1 MGTINDNTKEKT
13 VKDVLN
19 ELTDEQ
25 KKVVYFLI
33 YQALCSRGSLRGRPK
48 KEKLER
54 QTVKGVL
61 NELTDEQKKV
71 VYFLIGQALR
81 SRGRPKKEKLERQD
95 E

>member
-1 MGTINDNTKEKT
+1 MGTIKDNTKEKT

-25 KKVVYFLI
+25 KKVVYFM
-33 YQALCSRGSLRGRPK
+33 
-48 KEKLER
+48 
-54 QTVKGVL
+54 
-61 NELTDEQKKV
+61 
-71 VYFLIGQALR
+71 IGQALR